1 VTRAITHQICPAN
14 TSIEQRTKSEYDT
27 LIRVAELRTCTVSY
41 KDLQDIEH
49 AVQVTAETLYEAA
62 ALGLAAFRKADL
74 FGGGAPAGHA
84 QLTIRVSAPV
94 TIHTLSMQKLNE
106 WLACVGRSPKE
117 QAMKARLNEL
127 LQKTAG

>member
-1 VTRAITHQICPAN
+1 MAGQHWAEHGRPGEPISLRDRA
-14 TSIEQRTKSEYDT
+14 TKSEYDT

-84 QLTIRVSAPV
+84 Q
-94 TIHTLSMQKLNE
+94 
-106 WLACVGRSPKE
+106 
-117 QAMKARLNEL
+117 
-127 LQKTAG
+127 